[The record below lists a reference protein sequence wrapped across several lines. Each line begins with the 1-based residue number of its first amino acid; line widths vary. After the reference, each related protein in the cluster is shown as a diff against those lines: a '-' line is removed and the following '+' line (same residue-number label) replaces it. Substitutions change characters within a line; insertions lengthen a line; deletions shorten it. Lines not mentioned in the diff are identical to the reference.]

1 MISVIMPTMWVGAHY
16 HTMLNAFND
25 HPSVGEIIIIDN
37 DTSKTDQSI
46 LQLSKAKHFPQQQN
60 IYVNPA
66 WNLGAKLA
74 QYDQLCF
81 YSDDGLFNVSILE
94 KMTGAITTSSGL
106 FGIGV
111 DCYLIYEPYIT
122 SLVDDGNSMQ
132 LIPIDTFA
140 ENPGYGTCLFIHK
153 ENYHEI
159 PDKLKIYWGDTYL
172 FYKNRINGKQ
182 NYEIC
187 DIQVLTKVATT
198 SSNPQFKQ
206 ILRDDTY
213 TFEIEIASKLR
224 V

>member
-1 MISVIMPTMWVGAHY
+1 MISVIMPTMWFGEHY
-16 HTMLNAFND
+16 KAMLSAFNN
-25 HPSVGEIIIIDN
+25 HPQVGEIIIIDN
-37 DTSKTDQSI
+37 YTNNTDQSV
-46 LQLSKAKHFPQQQN
+46 LQLSKVKYFPQQQN

-94 KMTGAITTSSGL
+94 KMAEAVTTSNGL
-106 FGIGV
+106 FGISV
-111 DCYLIYEPYIT
+111 DCYLFYDPYIKD
-122 SLVDDGNSMQ
+122 LVDNGDSIQ
-132 LIPIDTFA
+132 LNPIDTFA

-172 FYKNRINGKQ
+172 FFKNRINGKQ

-206 ILRDDTY
+206 ILHDDTY
-213 TFEIEIASKLR
+213 TFEIEIASELR
-224 V
+224 I